1 MRRGSSPAGGGAPG
15 FFAGILAAQR
25 GRGRGGAAWRG
36 GGGGSYAR
44 RLVSGVAGD
53 TVFLRSY
60 RSAQA
65 AQEMGEAIWR
75 MDRGIHFALEGE
87 PVTGKLIFENNL
99 QSFEREMAAQRE
111 GPPSPG

>member
-1 MRRGSSPAGGGAPG
+1 MLRARLFLGFLPVLLILLAVGWYAP
-15 FFAGILAAQR
+15 
-25 GRGRGGAAWRG
+25 
-36 GGGGSYAR
+36 

-99 QSFEREMAAQRE
+99 QSFEREIAAQRE
-111 GPPSPG
+111 SPASPEERRLIEEMTVSFDAYRSD